1 MLFDSPAQNRK
12 RKRVETDRLGQAGSR
27 CNR

>member
-1 MLFDSPAQNRK
+1 MLVDSPKQNRK
-12 RKRVETDRLGQAGSR
+12 CKRVETDRLDQAGSR